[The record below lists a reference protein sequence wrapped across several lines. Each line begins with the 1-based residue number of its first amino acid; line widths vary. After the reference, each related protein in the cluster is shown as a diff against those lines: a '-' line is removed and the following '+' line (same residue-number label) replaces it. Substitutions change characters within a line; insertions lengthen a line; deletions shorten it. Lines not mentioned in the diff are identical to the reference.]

1 MVHYNRAVLV
11 KSKERLKL
19 SKTFYKENSKRG
31 TNNQCKRLYTV
42 ENSHQDMKVRKSSLW
57 TFK

>member
-19 SKTFYKENSKRG
+19 SKTFYWENSKRG
-31 TNNQCKRLYTV
+31 TSKQCRRLFRV

-57 TFK
+57 TF

>member
-19 SKTFYKENSKRG
+19 SKTFYRENSKIG
-31 TNNQCKRLYTV
+31 TNKHCRRLFRV
-42 ENSHQDMKVRKSSLW
+42 EFSHQDMKVRKSSLW
-57 TFK
+57 TF